1 MNNWYNR
8 INKVQPVQQPRFQS
22 PSQKAHY
29 IMQAMSNPAA
39 FIQEQFPDIPEN
51 MRNNPND
58 ILNYLQQTRG
68 NKLTQDIQRICA
80 MNSRR

>member
-8 INKVQPVQQPRFQS
+8 INKVQPVQQSRFQN
-22 PSQKAHY
+22 PFQQANY
-29 IMQAMSNPAA
+29 IMQAMQNPAA

-51 MRNNPND
+51 IRNDSNA

-68 NKLTQDIQRICA
+68 NKLAQDIQRICV